1 MTDLGRQALRSLL
14 DDVAEASPAPGGGS
28 SAACA
33 CALAAALVEMAAR
46 IELERGG
53 SALPAGLPTRL
64 RALREWALELA
75 DRELSS
81 YEPVLAAQRLPAE
94 DSSRASRLEEARVEA
109 SGPPLEIAVAASEVA
124 EHGAQV
130 AAGAAP
136 AVRGD
141 ALAGV
146 ILAEAAAAAAA
157 ELVAINLGGRSGASG
172 EPAAKAL
179 AARERARA
187 ARDRATGGRAE

>member
-14 DDVAEASPAPGGGS
+14 DDVADASPAPGGGS

-33 CALAAALVEMAAR
+33 CALATALVEMAAR

-53 SALPAGLPTRL
+53 SALPTGLPTRL
-64 RALREWALELA
+64 RALRERALELA

-94 DSSRASRLEEARVEA
+94 DGSRASRLEEARVEA
-109 SGPPLEIAVAASEVA
+109 SGPPLEIAEAASEVA

-172 EPAAKAL
+172 EPAARAH

-187 ARDRATGGRAE
+187 ARDRATAGAAE